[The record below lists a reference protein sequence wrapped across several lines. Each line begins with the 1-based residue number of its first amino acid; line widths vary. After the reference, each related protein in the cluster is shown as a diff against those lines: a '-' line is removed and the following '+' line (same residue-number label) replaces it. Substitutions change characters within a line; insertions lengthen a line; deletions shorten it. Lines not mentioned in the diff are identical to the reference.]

1 MRLAAVALVVG
12 LVSTPAAAPARLQ
25 VTALE
30 WEYRLSRT
38 RIVAG
43 PALVELVNLGEDE
56 HDLRLRRAGGTRT
69 YRIGKVQPGERALLS
84 ARLRPGR
91 FRLWCSLPRHATRG
105 MSAQLRV
112 IAAAPRS

>member
-1 MRLAAVALVVG
+1 MRIATVALALG
-12 LVSTPAAAPARLQ
+12 LVATPAAAPARVQ

-56 HDLRLRRAGGTRT
+56 HDLRLRRIGGTRT
-69 YRIGKVQPGERALLS
+69 YRLGKIQPGERALLS
-84 ARLRPGR
+84 ARLLAGR
-91 FRLWCSLPRHATRG
+91 YRLWCSLPRHAARG
-105 MSAQLRV
+105 MTANLRAV
-112 IAAAPRS
+112 APGRR

>member
-1 MRLAAVALVVG
+1 MRLAAATLALG
-12 LVSTPAAAPARLQ
+12 LVATPAAAPARLQ

-30 WEYRLSRT
+30 WEYRLSRGK
-38 RIVAG
+38 IVAG

-69 YRIGKVQPGERALLS
+69 YRLGKVLPGERALLS

-91 FRLWCSLPRHATRG
+91 FRLWCSLPNHAQRG
-105 MSAQLRV
+105 MRAELQV
-112 IAAAPRS
+112 VTPYN

>member
-1 MRLAAVALVVG
+1 MRLAAAALALG
-12 LVSTPAAAPARLQ
+12 LVATPAAAPARLQ

-30 WEYRLSRT
+30 WEYRLSRA

-56 HDLRLRRAGGTRT
+56 HDLRLRRIGGTRT
-69 YRIGKVQPGERALLS
+69 YRLGKVLPGERTLLS

-91 FRLWCSLPRHATRG
+91 FRLWCSLPNHAQRG
-105 MSAQLRV
+105 MTAHLRV
-112 IAAAPRS
+112 VTP